1 MREARLP
8 PSAGVAVNAL
18 LGRMEGTQ
26 GLVAQ
31 MLYSTGMRLMEC
43 VRLRVEDVEVERAE
57 IVERDGKGAQ
67 DRVTTLPQSVIA
79 PLREHLAHRC
89 AVNGVICSRLP
100 KPATPHT
107 LRHSLATHLLQGAT
121 TSAPC
126 RNSSVTRMWP
136 PR

>member
-43 VRLRVEDVEVERAE
+43 VRLRVEDVEVERTE
-57 IVERDGKGAQ
+57 IAVRDGKGAQ

-79 PLREHLAHRC
+79 LLRASGPLPR
-89 AVNGVICSRLP
+89 GV
-100 KPATPHT
+100 
-107 LRHSLATHLLQGAT
+107 
-121 TSAPC
+121 
-126 RNSSVTRMWP
+126 
-136 PR
+136 